1 MAQLATF
8 CKNCCFYNNEDKSC
22 KTGYLDK
29 FKSCDSKIVWEED
42 GPVIYRVCPSRRTTD
57 WEHKD
62 DPNLSDL
69 LEKEMYISGSILV
82 IANSLDGLSKT
93 LDELSG
99 VENINKFNII
109 IVHRGAVDGLQKLCE
124 DKITFSNFTCVK
136 SYLDNTDELL
146 FDAFKRVKNGYLIT
160 LDSDKDFDPGIIGVL
175 NSAVNHKM
183 KQVLHVI
190 GTDGAHQSATMCLLY
205 KWLKG
210 DLMIDITSKIRE
222 LTETQGLESQ
232 IFTWKELDE

>member
-8 CKNCCFYNNEDKSC
+8 CKNCCFYNSDDKSC
-22 KTGYLDK
+22 QTGYLDK
-29 FKSCDSKIVWEED
+29 FQDCDSKIIWEED
-42 GPVIYRVCPSRRTTD
+42 GPVVFRVCPSRRGLD

-62 DPNLSDL
+62 DPNLSDI
-69 LEKEMYISGSILV
+69 LEKEMYISGSILL

-93 LDELSG
+93 LDELSSI
-99 VENINKFNII
+99 ENINKFNLV
-109 IVHRGAVDGLQKLCE
+109 IVHRGAVDGMQKLCE
-124 DKITFSNFTCVK
+124 DKITFTDFVCVK

-160 LDSDKDFDPGIIGVL
+160 LDSDKDFDSGIIDVL

-183 KQVLHVI
+183 KKVLHVV
-190 GTDGAHQSATMCLLY
+190 GTDGVHQSATMCLLY

-210 DLMIDITSKIRE
+210 DMMSDITSKIKE
-222 LTETQGLESQ
+222 ITETQKLEPQ